1 MTHHPVSQPADR
13 PPGAQVGG
21 GGAGQFRYATAGGL
35 AEIFEDGDRL
45 QARAFGKTFR
55 LIPRVD
61 GLLGLRYFLLGL
73 IPIDLGELKDVG
85 LSRASIG
92 GREVLIARLGNQELL
107 LGEKINPVPVPEKWL
122 KRVGDYEIVNP
133 EGDFLLFDHIRL
145 AYEEG
150 LLLFQGSGTLQAGA
164 PVRFPL
170 HPVTD
175 DQAVL
180 FWLGRGL
187 GETFY

>member
-1 MTHHPVSQPADR
+1 
-13 PPGAQVGG
+13 
-21 GGAGQFRYATAGGL
+21 
-35 AEIFEDGDRL
+35 
-45 QARAFGKTFR
+45 
-55 LIPRVD
+55 LI
-61 GLLGLRYFLLGL
+61 L
-73 IPIDLGELKDVG
+73 IDLGELKDVG

-150 LLLFQGSGTLQAGA
+150 FLLFQGSGTLQAGA
-164 PVRFPL
+164 GPLPSSPGHRRPGGPVRAGPGF
-170 HPVTD
+170 
-175 DQAVL
+175 
-180 FWLGRGL
+180 GRNLLLNLNGRFRENHL
-187 GETFY
+187 ITLL